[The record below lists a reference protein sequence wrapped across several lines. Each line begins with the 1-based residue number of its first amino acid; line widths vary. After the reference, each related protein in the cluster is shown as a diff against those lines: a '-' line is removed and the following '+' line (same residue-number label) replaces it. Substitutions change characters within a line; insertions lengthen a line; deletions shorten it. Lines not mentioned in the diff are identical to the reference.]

1 MKIIFPIFV
10 SFIMFHSAAFPQENI
25 STLKISSLA
34 EILQKAV
41 LSNPKQ
47 AIYQQRIRQATYNYK
62 AARGFLL
69 PVASGTF
76 NGTDNLSLGVT
87 PVPGELVGQP
97 GTTFYAQ
104 FGKRYNYNAGLNLGQ
119 TLFDWQ
125 AIQQSAIAKKNIELN
140 RLDQESFVQNLK
152 EQTARVY
159 LTVLVAK
166 GSLFIAGR
174 DEQLADSLVVLV
186 RQRFAE
192 GTTDQLAVNQ
202 SLINYNNIQ
211 QNKQKSQVLYDQGI
225 ENLKILLGEH
235 PSAEIILTEELP
247 SGVADTEIFTQPG
260 KDHTLDTYLVQS
272 ELAGLQSKSQQAV
285 AYPKLSA
292 NAYFGGQQFRNDF
305 GFSFRENAWSRYQ
318 YIGISLSVPF
328 FTGFTNTN
336 KYRSSKVQT
345 EIAHLQYAEAKQNS
359 AVNDQLLLKNLATY
373 QQLLKASAQNFKLYG
388 STMQL
393 NKQKYQEGLVS
404 METYLKAFLD
414 YLNAE
419 NMYLNDLSQLYTVKA
434 TLIARQ

>member
-1 MKIIFPIFV
+1 MKIIFSILVSLIIF
-10 SFIMFHSAAFPQENI
+10 HAAAFSQETPN
-25 STLKISSLA
+25 TVKFNSLA
-34 EILQKAV
+34 EVLQKTVA
-41 LSNPKQ
+41 SNPKQ
-47 AIYQQRIRQATYNYK
+47 AIYQHRIRQAAYNYK
-62 AARGFLL
+62 ASRGFLL
-69 PVASGTF
+69 PTASGTI
-76 NGTDNLSLGVT
+76 NGTNNLSLGVT

-152 EQTARVY
+152 EQAARVY
-159 LTVLVAK
+159 LTTLVAK
-166 GSLFIAGR
+166 GSLFIASK

-186 RQRFAE
+186 RQRFQE

-211 QNKQKSQVLYDQGI
+211 QNKQKSQALYDQGI
-225 ENLKILLGEH
+225 ENLRILLGEH
-235 PSAEIILTEELP
+235 PASEIVLTQEIS
-247 SGVADTEIFTQPG
+247 SGAADTEVFSAPG
-260 KDHTLDTYLVQS
+260 KDHTLGIYLAQA
-272 ELAGLQSKSQQAV
+272 EIAQLQSKSQQAI
-285 AYPKLSA
+285 AYPKLAA

-305 GFSFRENAWSRYQ
+305 GLSFRDNAWSRYQ
-318 YIGISLSVPF
+318 YIGISLSVPL

-336 KYRSSKVQT
+336 KYRSSKLQT
-345 EIAHLQYAEAKQNS
+345 EIAHLQYAEAQQNS
-359 AVNDQLLLKNLATY
+359 AVNDQLLLKNLTTY

-388 STMQL
+388 STLQL

-404 METYLKAFLD
+404 MEIYLKAFLD

-419 NMYLNDLSQLYTVKA
+419 NVYLNDLSQLYTVKA